1 MAKRL
6 ARGGLHEAAVLSE
19 RPPAVVA
26 ARRPPR
32 RWTLAVLL
40 LAFVLLAAIGSLSS
54 FYTDLLWFRE
64 VDKTSVFWGQTAA
77 KVTHALLV
85 GARSR
90 PDEGGDLWLVQ
101 V

>member
-1 MAKRL
+1 L
-6 ARGGLHEAAVLSE
+6 
-19 RPPAVVA
+19 VA

-64 VDKTSVFWGQTAA
+64 IDKTSLFWGMLRT
-77 KVTHALLV
+77 
-85 GARSR
+85 
-90 PDEGGDLWLVQ
+90 
-101 V
+101 